1 MYPTWKTCT
10 QFFCVCL
17 AHVRHLLWDHFA
29 WQDPPHCGSRKL
41 TKGINSRFYLSFKT
55 IDVKTRYHHLL
66 RQHKDVK
73 RQKTSKSCW
82 IILTISPLNIT
93 IIVRTVS
100 TCKDER
106 FAVRPV
112 CMFCLSFTQNDFSSQ
127 LSNKQC
133 VLQVCMF
140 FPPLAGQPASRSI
153 TLDIRS
159 VLGLFYHS
167 LHYLT
172 TITVPLSN
180 PWLPG
185 TITNSHDAETQQF
198 AEIIM
203 LKYEK
208 KKNTDESRSSCKST
222 L

>member
-1 MYPTWKTCT
+1 
-10 QFFCVCL
+10 
-17 AHVRHLLWDHFA
+17 
-29 WQDPPHCGSRKL
+29 
-41 TKGINSRFYLSFKT
+41 
-55 IDVKTRYHHLL
+55 
-66 RQHKDVK
+66 
-73 RQKTSKSCW
+73 
-82 IILTISPLNIT
+82 
-93 IIVRTVS
+93 
-100 TCKDER
+100 
-106 FAVRPV
+106 
-112 CMFCLSFTQNDFSSQ
+112 
-127 LSNKQC
+127 
-133 VLQVCMF
+133 MF

-208 KKNTDESRSSCKST
+208 KKKTQMSPGAAVNQHFKTHT
-222 L
+222 VGV